1 MISYMYGPKYYLGQT
16 RGLKGHEDFIDAL
29 AVCIRSRPNLV
40 GIVVG
45 GAWGGAH
52 AYERHIRDYGKRRLG
67 DRIHFLGTRS
77 DIPDLYADFD
87 VVAHPSLS
95 ENVGGAAESLMLGVP
110 TITTNLGGFPDL
122 IEPSKTGWLVPPRDP
137 TRLATAILDAL
148 DDPARAREMAAEG
161 QVRARNLLDVTQN
174 AREIAEIYHQ
184 VQLCDAPRH
193 SRSQTMSVTAR
204 TDEPT
209 SCEIR
214 LTERDRGPFYPLAK
228 RMMDI
233 AGSVTGLCVFAPLM
247 ALIALTLRVA
257 QGRSILFAQVRPGL
271 NGRPFRLYK
280 FRTMRESFDAIGDPL
295 SDAERLTLI
304 GRFLRKTSLDELPQ
318 LWNVLKGDL
327 SLVGP
332 RPLLMDY
339 LTLYSAEQ
347 RRRHEV
353 KPGMTGW
360 AQVNGR
366 NALAWEDKF
375 RLDVWYVDHRSL
387 RLDLKILAMTVRKV
401 ATGAGVS
408 GGPQVATVHPFRGSS
423 TGELA

>member
-1 MISYMYGPKYYLGQT
+1 
-16 RGLKGHEDFIDAL
+16 
-29 AVCIRSRPNLV
+29 
-40 GIVVG
+40 
-45 GAWGGAH
+45 
-52 AYERHIRDYGKRRLG
+52 
-67 DRIHFLGTRS
+67 
-77 DIPDLYADFD
+77 
-87 VVAHPSLS
+87 
-95 ENVGGAAESLMLGVP
+95 
-110 TITTNLGGFPDL
+110 
-122 IEPSKTGWLVPPRDP
+122 
-137 TRLATAILDAL
+137 
-148 DDPARAREMAAEG
+148 
-161 QVRARNLLDVTQN
+161 
-174 AREIAEIYHQ
+174 
-184 VQLCDAPRH
+184 
-193 SRSQTMSVTAR
+193 MSITAR
-204 TDEPT
+204 TDDPT

-214 LTERDRGPFYPLAK
+214 LTARDRGSLYPPAK

-233 AGSVTGLCVFAPLM
+233 VGSVTGLCVFAPLM

-257 QGRSILFAQVRPGL
+257 QGRSVLFAQVRPGL
-271 NGRPFRLYK
+271 SGRPFRLYK
-280 FRTMRESFDAIGDPL
+280 FRTMRESFDAIGNPL

-339 LTLYSAEQ
+339 LPLYSAEQ

-401 ATGAGVS
+401 LTGAGVS
-408 GGPQVATVHPFRGSS
+408 GSPQVATVHPFRGSS
-423 TGELA
+423 TGELACANRSG

>member
-1 MISYMYGPKYYLGQT
+1 
-16 RGLKGHEDFIDAL
+16 
-29 AVCIRSRPNLV
+29 
-40 GIVVG
+40 
-45 GAWGGAH
+45 
-52 AYERHIRDYGKRRLG
+52 
-67 DRIHFLGTRS
+67 
-77 DIPDLYADFD
+77 
-87 VVAHPSLS
+87 
-95 ENVGGAAESLMLGVP
+95 
-110 TITTNLGGFPDL
+110 
-122 IEPSKTGWLVPPRDP
+122 
-137 TRLATAILDAL
+137 LATAILDAL

-161 QVRARNLLDVTQN
+161 QVRARNLLDVKQN